1 MTDAKKYL
9 QQIERLEAQI
19 EIKLEDKT
27 RLEEMVLKT
36 TSAPKEIPFSG
47 GGKQDKFGDIM
58 AKIADVDAEI
68 DRLVDRRAD
77 IVSTIESVENTGQ
90 MKVLYMHYAQLK
102 PLRQIA
108 SEMGMGYRQA
118 CNIHKAGLQTV
129 DEIIGKIV

>member
-36 TSAPKEIPFSG
+36 TSAPEEIPFSSG
-47 GGKQDKFGDIM
+47 SKQDKFGDIM

-77 IVSTIESVENTGQ
+77 IVSTIESVENTSQ

-129 DEIIGKIV
+129 DEIIRKIV